1 MTEFLAL
8 FFGNH
13 SLEKKIEGVVQMN
26 SFRALTPDEA
36 ANIKPAKKISWQKA
50 RDSAISRGLGGQSV
64 GLVEFASGEN
74 RQGFIVPIFIG
85 REAMDLVRA
94 SAPWKIPS
102 GIAGEVSE
110 VPFNIETCMEY
121 VATTLLHFDLVRP
134 TRIGT

>member
-1 MTEFLAL
+1 
-8 FFGNH
+8 
-13 SLEKKIEGVVQMN
+13 
-26 SFRALTPDEA
+26 
-36 ANIKPAKKISWQKA
+36 
-50 RDSAISRGLGGQSV
+50 V

-94 SAPWKIPS
+94 SAPWKIPP

-134 TRIGT
+134 TRLGT